1 MEQAF
6 QDSINIGQV
15 VVLCCQKM
23 LAILFGIEIQIVKM
37 NLEIL
42 ESGSSGQR

>member
-15 VVLCCQKM
+15 VVLFCQKM
-23 LAILFGIEIQIVKM
+23 LAIFFGIKIQIVKM